1 MKAISRLASG
11 VAMLSALLQPARGA
25 DTPKPEAEEFARGAA
40 IQHAVISRDGKS
52 AAYVITFEKEER
64 LFFRDLETDKTKSF
78 VFPESNTPLETG
90 YNGFE
95 WITKDRAIFSLYVNG
110 LSAVDK
116 NISNYVGI
124 SGEDRNRDKNDN
136 RQAFLSGMVHI
147 FAGNDEGKVLMQEFD
162 TPIGL
167 ADAQFF
173 SVSFPHIMK
182 VDTRSGYLQR
192 VVENPGNV
200 LTWLA
205 DGNGVVCI
213 GLQQGKGANRII
225 HRASEADSWQPLNEL
240 DYNGHRSVPLGVSGD
255 GKTLYLSRVT
265 PAGTWGV
272 YAYDLVKQKVGDLII
287 GHDHFD
293 IIPPDF
299 HVQYDG
305 FSLQTL
311 VMSRDKQEL
320 LGIRYVTDTP
330 HVFWLAPDL
339 VDVQGA
345 LDQALPNAVN
355 TITSMSDDRQKM
367 IVLSWAANDPGS
379 YYIFDLQKK
388 SLKPLLARTPWI
400 KPAQMAKVFPVSFKA
415 RDGLVLNGYLTVPP
429 KHQPE
434 HLPLIVYPH
443 GGPWTRD
450 TWQFDEL
457 AQFLANRGYAVLQ
470 VNYRGSVGFGDA
482 FFKKGKRQIG
492 RGIQDDIADGARWAV
507 QMGITDANRMAIMGA
522 SYGGYSALM
531 GLIQT
536 PELYRCGISLAGVTD
551 WIGIVENDRQLFPN
565 AYGFI
570 VANVGDPRKDAAEL
584 RDVSPISHV
593 DKIQVPVL
601 IVHGK
606 DDPIVPYAQSTTL
619 VAELERQRKTYEFV
633 SRANEMHGLQNAKNR
648 ADYFRRIEA
657 FLAKYLPAE
666 AAAPTAAAK

>member
-1 MKAISRLASG
+1 MKAFTRLASSL
-11 VAMLSALLQPARGA
+11 ALICSLSHPARGA
-25 DTPKPEAEEFARGAA
+25 DNPKPEAEEFARGAA
-40 IQHAVISRDGKS
+40 IQHAVLSRDGRT
-52 AAYVITFEKEER
+52 AAYVITFEKDER
-64 LFFRDLETDKTKSF
+64 LFFRDLETDKTKNF
-78 VFPESNTPLETG
+78 IFPDSNSPLETG

-95 WITKDRAIFSLYVNG
+95 WISKDRAIFSLFTNG

-116 NISNYVGI
+116 TSANYVGI
-124 SGEDRNRDKNDN
+124 TGEDRNRDKNDG
-136 RQAFLSGMVHI
+136 RQAFLSGVVHI
-147 FAGNDEGKVLMQEFD
+147 FTGKEEGKVLMQEFD

-173 SVSFPHIMK
+173 SVSFPHVTK
-182 VDTRSGYLQR
+182 VDTKSGYFQR

-200 LTWLA
+200 QFWLA

-213 GLQQGKGANRII
+213 GLQTYKRNDRII
-225 HRASEADSWQPLNEL
+225 HRATEADSWQPLKEL
-240 DYNGHRSVPLGVSGD
+240 DDNVHRSVPLAVSGD

-272 YAYDLVKQKVGDLII
+272 YSYDLVNQKLGDAIVS
-287 GHDHFD
+287 HDHFD
-293 IIPPDF
+293 IIPPEF
-299 HVQYDG
+299 HLQYDG

-320 LGIRYVTDTP
+320 LGIRYVTDVP

-339 VDVQGA
+339 ADDQAA
-345 LDQALPNAVN
+345 LDQALPNATN

-367 IVLSWAANDPGS
+367 IVLSWSASDPGA

-400 KPAQMAKVFPVSFKA
+400 KPAQMAKVFPISYKA
-415 RDGLVLNGYLTVPP
+415 RDGLIINGYLTVPP
-429 KHQPE
+429 HHQPE

-450 TWQFDEL
+450 GWQFDEL

-470 VNYRGSVGFGDA
+470 VNYRGSVGFGDS
-482 FFKKGKRQIG
+482 FFKKGKRQVG
-492 RGIQDDIADGARWAV
+492 HGIQDDIADGTRWAI
-507 QMGITDANRMAIMGA
+507 QMGITDPNRVAIMGA

-536 PELYRCGISLAGVTD
+536 PELYQCGISLAGVTD
-551 WIGIVENDRQLFPN
+551 WIGIIQNDRQLFPH
-565 AYGFI
+565 AYGF
-570 VANVGDPRKDAAEL
+570 VVNNVGDPVKDAAEL

-593 DKIQVPVL
+593 DKIKAPVL
-601 IVHGK
+601 VVHGK
-606 DDPIVPYAQSTTL
+606 DDPIVPYDQSTTL
-619 VAELERQRKTYEFV
+619 VAELEKQRKTYEFM

-648 ADYFRRIEA
+648 ADYFRKIEA
-657 FLAKYLPAE
+657 FLAKYLPVE
-666 AAAPTAAAK
+666 APAAPAK